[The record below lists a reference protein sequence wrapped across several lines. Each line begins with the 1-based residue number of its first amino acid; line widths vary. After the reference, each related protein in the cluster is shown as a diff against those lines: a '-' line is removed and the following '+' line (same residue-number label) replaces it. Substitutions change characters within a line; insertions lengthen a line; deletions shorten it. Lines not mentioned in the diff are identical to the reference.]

1 MGVIEG
7 RTWLEMLSE
16 AECWRLLAQEA
27 IGRVAVLVDGV
38 PEIYPVN
45 HVVHGETVVF
55 RTDPG
60 SKLRGLVRSSAVCF
74 EADAGDPATHT
85 GWSVMVKGRAV
96 ELTRGDDVAA
106 VAKLPLEY
114 WAEGEKGH
122 WIQIEPTAVTGRRI
136 YRPTEPKG

>member
-16 AECWRLLAQEA
+16 GECWRLVAEED

-45 HVVHGETVVF
+45 HVVQDETIVF

-60 SKLRGLVRSSAVCF
+60 SKLRGLVQSPLVCF
-74 EADAGDPATHT
+74 EADSGDPATHS

-96 ELTRGDDVAA
+96 ELTAGPELAEA
-106 VAKLPLEY
+106 AKLPLEY
-114 WAEGEKGH
+114 WAKGEKAH
-122 WIQIEPTAVTGRRI
+122 WIRIEPTAVTGRRI
-136 YRPTEPKG
+136 YRPTATSA